1 MLKRRSDILIKM
13 QILEEV
19 RREPRG
25 PTRLAQAVNLS
36 FDKCV
41 PYLQSLEAKGFI
53 TKGSTEGR
61 EVYQITPAG
70 IDTFLEWEKL
80 WEKLKP

>member
-1 MLKRRSDILIKM
+1 MKRRSDIVIKM
-13 QILEEV
+13 QILEAV

-41 PYLQSLEAKGFI
+41 PYLQSLEQKGFL
-53 TKGSTEGR
+53 TRETREGR
-61 EVYQITPAG
+61 DVYQITQSG
-70 IDTFLEWEKL
+70 IDAFLEWEKL
-80 WEKLKP
+80 WEKLGP